1 MTDTHAPVMYRR
13 SRAAERRLKRGDSVR
28 TIVIALLANL
38 VIAAAK
44 LVAGLVSGS
53 TAMLAESAHS
63 LADCSNEVLLGVSL
77 RRANR
82 PPDDLHPIGHG
93 RERFL
98 WALLAA
104 IASFLI
110 GGCFSVAIA
119 IYTFRTPRATDHIT
133 TAWVVL
139 AFSFVAEGISWVQSV
154 KQARNEARERGR
166 DVTTHLLRSS
176 DPLVRAVVVEDS
188 AALIGLLLAAAG
200 LLISEVTG
208 NKMADSIASLMIGI
222 LLAVTAFGLARP
234 LADFLVGRSLPPEQI
249 EKLRAILAAGPAV
262 QEVLSLLT
270 IYIGPE
276 EAVVVA
282 KIHLSTSMSG
292 EELTRAMDDLDR
304 ALRDACPFVAD
315 VYLDLTKSRSTP

>member
-1 MTDTHAPVMYRR
+1 MASTLTVRH
-13 SRAAERRLKRGDSVR
+13 SRAALQRLKRGESVR
-28 TIVIALLANL
+28 TIIIALVANL

-44 LVAGLVSGS
+44 LVAGVISGS

-63 LADCSNEVLLGVSL
+63 LADCSNEVLLGISL
-77 RRANR
+77 RRAQV
-82 PPDDLHPIGHG
+82 PPDDIHPIGHG

-139 AFSFVAEGISWVQSV
+139 AVSFVAEGISWVQSM
-154 KQARNEARERGR
+154 KQAREEARERGWG
-166 DVTTHLLRSS
+166 VTTHLLRSS

-208 NKMADSIASLMIGI
+208 NKMADSIASLLIGI
-222 LLAVTAFGLARP
+222 LLAATAFGLARP

-249 EKLRAILAAGPAV
+249 EKIRAILAACPAV
-262 QEVLSLLT
+262 QEIVSLLT

-282 KIHLSTSMSG
+282 KIHPSTSMSA
-292 EELTRAMDDLDR
+292 EDLTRAMDDLDR
-304 ALRDACPFVAD
+304 RLREASPFVAD
-315 VYLDLTKSRSTP
+315 VYLDLTTARSNPV